1 MAQENGILSGIRV
14 VEMGQYIAAPWA
26 AKTMAGLGADVIKLE
41 MAPRG
46 DLTRYYISIKDQNV
60 GHLVVN
66 HGKRSV
72 CIDVK
77 RPQGAAVAAELIG
90 HCDVFLENFSP
101 GVLAKYGL
109 DWQAL
114 GSRYPRLIMCSISG
128 FGQDGVDQHKPA
140 NDLIALAMA
149 GTLHLIGY
157 PDRPPAI
164 PAVTVADLTAGG
176 HALAAVCGALFRR
189 ERTGVGQHI
198 DISMVECMASWN
210 EAGYILY
217 QMSQGQVVPMRMG
230 SDFFAV
236 SPMGIFKARDG
247 FVAIA
252 LLYDQWELFTRI
264 IGRPELGHDPRYD
277 TLPGR
282 LARRAEVNQIVEDWL
297 QSFPGRDEPLAILER
312 NHIMS
317 APVYDIPQ
325 AMTSAAVKGRGALQE
340 FTYPGVGSIEVPRV
354 PMRFSGAQVEIP
366 RPAPALG
373 EHNTE
378 ILGGLLGYSE
388 EKIATLI
395 EDGVL
400 VQQEAHDA
408 EHPEG

>member
-26 AKTMAGLGADVIKLE
+26 AKAMAGLGADVIKLE

-46 DLTRYYISIKDQNV
+46 DLIRYYLTIKGHSV
-60 GHLVVN
+60 GNLVMN

-90 HCDVFLENFSP
+90 RCDVFLENFSP

-109 DWQAL
+109 DWEAL
-114 GSRYPRLIMCSISG
+114 GSRNPRLIMCSISG
-128 FGQDGVDQHKPA
+128 FGQDGVDAHKPG
-140 NDLIALAMA
+140 NDIIALAMA
-149 GTLHLIGY
+149 GTLHQIGY

-164 PAVTVADLTAGG
+164 PAVTVADLTAGA

-189 ERTGVGQHI
+189 ERSGVGQYI

-210 EAGYILY
+210 EHGYLFY
-217 QMSQGQVVPMRMG
+217 QMSEGRIVPTRMG

-236 SPMGIFKARDG
+236 APMGIFKARDG
-247 FVAIA
+247 YVAMCV
-252 LLYDQWELFTRI
+252 LYDQWELFARV

-277 TLPGR
+277 TLPDR
-282 LARRAEVNQIVEDWL
+282 VAHRPEVNQIVEDWL
-297 QSFPGRDEPLAILER
+297 QSFPGRDEPLAILDR

-317 APVYDIPQ
+317 APVYDVPQ

-340 FTYPGVGSIEVPRV
+340 FTYPGIGTIEVPRA
-354 PMRFSGAQVEIP
+354 PMRFSGAKVESP
-366 RPAPALG
+366 RPAPGLG
-373 EHNTE
+373 EHNAE
-378 ILGGLLGYSE
+378 LLGGLLGYSE
-388 EKIATLI
+388 QKIATLVK
-395 EDGVL
+395 DGVL
-400 VQQEAHDA
+400 VQQAADKEA
-408 EHPEG
+408 

>member
-1 MAQENGILSGIRV
+1 MAQEQGILSGIRV
-14 VEMGQYIAAPWA
+14 VEMGQYIAAPWP

-46 DLTRYYISIKDQNV
+46 DLTRYYTHVKGQSMA
-60 GHLVVN
+60 LLALN

-90 HCDVFLENFSP
+90 RCDVFVENFSP

-109 DWQAL
+109 DWTAL
-114 GSRYPRLIMCSISG
+114 GARNPRLVMCSISG
-128 FGQDGVDQHKPA
+128 FGQDGPDAYKPA
-140 NDLIALAMA
+140 NDIIALAMA

-164 PAVTVADLTAGG
+164 PAVNVADLTAGA

-198 DISMVECMASWN
+198 DISMVECMAGWN
-210 EAGYILY
+210 DVGYLQY
-217 QMSQGQVVPMRMG
+217 QASEGQIVPTRMG
-230 SDFFAV
+230 SDFLAT
-236 SPMGIFKARDG
+236 SPMGVFTARDG
-247 FVAIA
+247 YVAIA

-282 LARRAEVNQIVEDWL
+282 QVHRAEVNQIVEDWL
-297 QSFPGRDEPLAILER
+297 RSFESRDEPLAILTR

-317 APVYDIPQ
+317 APVYDVPQ
-325 AMTSAAVKGRGALQE
+325 AMRSAAVKGRGALQD
-340 FTYPGVGSIEVPRV
+340 FTYPGVGSVEVPRA
-354 PMRFSGAQVEIP
+354 PFRFSGAKVEIP
-366 RPAPALG
+366 RPAPGLG
-373 EHNTE
+373 QHNSE
-378 ILGGLLGYSE
+378 VLREVLGYSE
-388 EKIATLI
+388 QEIARLI
-395 EDGVL
+395 EDGL
-400 VQQEAHDA
+400 LIRQEAEQGA
-408 EHPEG
+408 